1 MQVDCLYCVH
11 SGLIEI
17 FLKCASNRCNGL
29 LLSFIFLL
37 ASDYSLPVT
46 SHTTIILAS
55 GSICFFKLLFLFVA
69 KSI

>member
-17 FLKCASNRCNGL
+17 FLKCASIRNRCNRL

-46 SHTTIILAS
+46 
-55 GSICFFKLLFLFVA
+55 
-69 KSI
+69 